1 MYALIISIFFPVFRV
16 KSLVVVTKD
25 KAEINISRRRF
36 EDEATKSGVDD
47 EKAT

>member
-1 MYALIISIFFPVFRV
+1 MVEVSE
-16 KSLVVVTKD
+16 D
-25 KAEINISRRRF
+25 KAEINTSRRRF